1 MAHRPHAYG
10 LTGEV
15 QRKIKGKYSEELEQG
30 ARLWIEA
37 VLETE
42 LVPGEDPNSPLG
54 EIKFQG
60 ALKNGVVL
68 CKLMNAIKP
77 GSIRKINE
85 NNMAFKMME
94 NIESFLKAAENYGC
108 KKIDL
113 FQVVDLYERQ
123 NMTQVVN
130 GIYALGRVT
139 QKNGFQGPSL
149 GPKEADS
156 NPRNFNDDILKA
168 GQTVIG
174 LQAGSNRGAS
184 QSGMNFGK
192 TRSILD

>member
-1 MAHRPHAYG
+1 MADLSDNMIYLMP
-10 LTGEV
+10 
-15 QRKIKGKYSEELEQG
+15 Q
-30 ARLWIEA
+30 
-37 VLETE
+37 
-42 LVPGEDPNSPLG
+42 DFF
-54 EIKFQG
+54 FQ
-60 ALKNGVVL
+60 
-68 CKLMNAIKP
+68 
-77 GSIRKINE
+77 
-85 NNMAFKMME
+85 
-94 NIESFLKAAENYGC
+94 
-108 KKIDL
+108 
-113 FQVVDLYERQ
+113 
-123 NMTQVVN
+123 
-130 GIYALGRVT
+130 T